1 LCVVSI
7 AAAAAESAALF
18 TAARLSATRV
28 ARCRSD
34 VTVTAASSHGVTYA
48 SECCVRSSTGH
59 VGLPDPTLASSFPSS
74 PSWFSSDRRPP
85 KLSLWVHPLARFPSP
100 TEFLASLPARRLPA
114 PSTFL
119 GVSCPI
125 AAQPAE
131 STYTVPSFHQA
142 PRRGHP
148 KPTSF
153 RPRRFSRP
161 RRLPPPLTLRV
172 CFTPQPRPGFALQGF
187 LLG

>member
-1 LCVVSI
+1 MRPGI
-7 AAAAAESAALF
+7 
-18 TAARLSATRV
+18 RR
-28 ARCRSD
+28 
-34 VTVTAASSHGVTYA
+34 
-48 SECCVRSSTGH
+48 
-59 VGLPDPTLASSFPSS
+59 VGLPDPTMASSFPSS
-74 PSWFSSDRRPP
+74 PSWFSTDRRPP

-131 STYTVPSFHQA
+131 STYTVPGFHQA

-172 CFTPQPRPGFALQGF
+172 YFAPQPRPGFALQGF
-187 LLG
+187 PLGCSRTNSSLACCPLNVLTYRLPPSFTQWAPAPGPRFQGFAPLPNPLQTAVV

>member
-1 LCVVSI
+1 VSAYGLEPVSSTRFEGLRLCH
-7 AAAAAESAALF
+7 AAAAPSPSLRPSLVALRTPQSF
-18 TAARLSATRV
+18 DMWPSIR
-28 ARCRSD
+28 
-34 VTVTAASSHGVTYA
+34 
-48 SECCVRSSTGH
+48 H
-59 VGLPDPTLASSFPSS
+59 VGLPDPTMASSFPSS
-74 PSWFSSDRRPP
+74 PSWFSSDHRPP
-85 KLSLWVHPLARFPSP
+85 KLSPWVHPLARFPSP
-100 TEFLASLPARRLPA
+100 TESLASLPARRLPA

-131 STYTVPSFHQA
+131 STYTVPGFRQA

-161 RRLPPPLTLRV
+161 RRLPPPLTSQV
-172 CFTPQPRPGFALQGF
+172 CFTPQPRPGFALQG
-187 LLG
+187 LPLG